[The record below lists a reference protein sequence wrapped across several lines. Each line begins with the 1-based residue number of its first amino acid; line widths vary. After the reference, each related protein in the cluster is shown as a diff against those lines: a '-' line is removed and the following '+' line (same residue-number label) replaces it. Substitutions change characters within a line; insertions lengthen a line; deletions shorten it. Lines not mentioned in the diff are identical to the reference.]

1 MEKKLL
7 VLDIDGTLVNNEKQ
21 ITPKTKDALFR
32 AMEAGH
38 SIMIASGRPT
48 PGVQRYVEELR
59 MKEYGGYTLT
69 YNGARVQECGSGKVI
84 YEKRLSREF
93 LPKIY
98 AYAEEHDLGIITY
111 ENDLMKDPQV
121 LSGRRLD
128 DWILWEAKINGLTV
142 GEREGFLDYVDY
154 DVYKVLLTSDP
165 EKSEGYMKEL
175 QELLGPKV
183 NVMRSEAFFIEITA
197 RHIDKARTLERVIG
211 PIGVTQSNTICCGDA
226 FNDISMVKYAGVGVA
241 MGNAKPEVKEV
252 ADYITASNEEDGIA
266 RVVERFLLCPDE
278 ESETYEGGNI
288 MKQL

>member
-21 ITPKTKDALFR
+21 ITPKTKDAIFR

-48 PGVQRYVEELR
+48 PGVQKFVDELELS
-59 MKEYGGYTLT
+59 KYDGYTLT
-69 YNGARVQECGSGKVI
+69 YNGARVQECSSGKDI
-84 YEKRLSREF
+84 YEKRLSRSL
-93 LPKIY
+93 LPELY
-98 AYAEEHDLGIITY
+98 RFAEERDLGIITY
-111 ENDLMKDPQV
+111 EKDLAKTPQV

-142 GEREGFLDYVDY
+142 GERENFLDYVNY
-154 DVYKVLLTSDP
+154 DVYKVLMTAEP

-175 QELLGPKV
+175 QKLLGSRA
-183 NVMRSEAFFIEITA
+183 NVMRSESFFIEITA
-197 RHIDKARTLERVIG
+197 RGIDKAGTLKRVIG
-211 PIGVTQSNTICCGDA
+211 PVGVSQSNTICCGDA
-226 FNDISMVKYAGVGVA
+226 FNDISMVEYAGIGVA

-266 RVVERFLLCPDE
+266 EVVERFLLE
-278 ESETYEGGNI
+278 
-288 MKQL
+288 

>member
-7 VLDIDGTLVNNEKQ
+7 VLDIDGTLVNNEKN
-21 ITPKTKDALFR
+21 ITPKTKEALFL

-59 MKEYGGYTLT
+59 MREYDGYTLT
-69 YNGARVQECGSGKVI
+69 YNGARVQECSDGADI
-84 YEKRLSREF
+84 YEKRLSRSF
-93 LPKIY
+93 LPMIY
-98 AYAEEHDLGIITY
+98 QFAEQRDLGIITY
-111 ENDLMKDPQV
+111 ENDLSKTPQV

-128 DWILWEAKINGLTV
+128 DWIRLEAKINGLTV
-142 GEREGFLDYVDY
+142 GERPDFLNYVDY
-154 DVYKVLLTSDP
+154 DVYKVLLTADP

-175 QELLGPKV
+175 QVLLGGSA

-197 RHIDKARTLERVIG
+197 RGIDKAKTLERVIG
-211 PIGVTQSNTICCGDA
+211 PIGVSQSNTICCGDA

-266 RVVERFLLCPDE
+266 QVVERFLL
-278 ESETYEGGNI
+278 T
-288 MKQL
+288 